1 MGDLCE
7 IWTSG
12 FGARNSWWGDLHA
25 AFATL
30 DSNIAVLG
38 GVDAQY
44 WDSALRRF
52 GFGIWKY
59 GFAILNSGLVV
70 VQI

>member
-1 MGDLCE
+1 MICVKFGLLDLE
-7 IWTSG
+7 LGILG
-12 FGARNSWWGDLHA
+12 GGDLHA

-30 DSNIAVLG
+30 DSKFAVLG

-52 GFGIWKY
+52 GFGIWNY